1 MTPATSPAASHMRD
15 PHPIAIP
22 REELRRLYEG
32 YRVRQARALMR
43 LMPREAVRPLYRR
56 AREGFAGAERAGSA
70 AADVADDPMSLLVEF
85 CERLLPLPTFDV
97 WLEDLR
103 LNPGAHWQDL
113 ERSADTPSATA
124 PATIATRR
132 FRPAGRRWGAHL
144 RGFRDGD
151 VWRGFIAFEPA
162 DGAEHVIHR
171 TALIFRESTVEELRD
186 RFRGFESVSLEAFL
200 RSALP

>member
-1 MTPATSPAASHMRD
+1 MTPPASPAASHTRD

-56 AREGFAGAERAGSA
+56 ARDGSA
-70 AADVADDPMSLLVEF
+70 QLASQAVDDPMSLLVEF
-85 CERLLPLPTFDV
+85 CEGLLPLPTFDV

-132 FRPAGRRWGAHL
+132 FRPTGRPWRAHL
-144 RGFRDGD
+144 RGFRDED

-162 DGAEHVIHR
+162 DGAEQVIHR

-186 RFRGFESVSLEAFL
+186 RFRGFESASLEAFL

>member
-1 MTPATSPAASHMRD
+1 MTPSSSPSAAPASDSRVLS
-15 PHPIAIP
+15 IP
-22 REELRRLYEG
+22 REELQRLYEA
-32 YRVRQARALMR
+32 YRMRQARALMS

-56 AREGFAGAERAGSA
+56 ARDASDDSPSGA
-70 AADVADDPMSLLVEF
+70 VDDPMSLLVDF
-85 CERLLPLPTFDV
+85 CEGLLPLPTFDV
-97 WLEDLR
+97 WLADLR
-103 LNPGAHWQDL
+103 RNPGAHWQDL
-113 ERSADTPSATA
+113 EGSADTPSSSA

-132 FRPAGRRWGAHL
+132 FRPAGRPWKAHL

-162 DGAEHVIHR
+162 DDGEEVAHR
-171 TALIFRESTVEELRD
+171 TTLIFRESTVDALRN